1 MPGSRTRGQ
10 MDPNTPPT
18 AVGTCLTL
26 CGKGSLCRYPTGGG
40 EMWDT
45 KDWIQPTRFH
55 QLNCSISQRTMAFVG
70 LIGECQL
77 VIQPSLA
84 GISKSKTDAPAN
96 ANPQISCIMRDSTSI
111 KTCRECHKNLSPY
124 HHQFQE
130 TKKWI
135 KVCQVPC
142 THSLDF

>member
-1 MPGSRTRGQ
+1 

-26 CGKGSLCRYPTGGG
+26 CGKGCLCRHPTGGG

-45 KDWIQPTRFH
+45 KGWIQPTRFH
-55 QLNCSISQRTMAFVG
+55 QLNCFTSQRTVAFVG
-70 LIGECQL
+70 LFGECQL
-77 VIQPSLA
+77 VIQPSPA
-84 GISKSKTDAPAN
+84 GISKSKADAPAN
-96 ANPQISCIMRDSTSI
+96 ANLQISWIMRDSTSI
-111 KTCRECHKNLSPY
+111 KTCRESHKNLSLY

-130 TKKWI
+130 KKWI
-135 KVCQVPC
+135 KVYQVPC